1 MRATSFIFFS
11 VSTSSPSQAVSCV
24 AGWRGL
30 NLLFL
35 FLIVS
40 SGRFRKVRII
50 SPRRFR
56 KVRIISPRR
65 FKKVRII
72 SPRRFRKVRIISP
85 REFRKVRWI
94 SPERFRKVKSK
105 TWCIALILNRIILT
119 HGRSVSMYVWMTMRT
134 KGMMRLKISQTSTI
148 LM

>member
-1 MRATSFIFFS
+1 MTIESNKFYFLL
-11 VSTSSPSQAVSCV
+11 STSSPSQAVSCV

-56 KVRIISPRR
+56 KVRIISPR
-65 FKKVRII
+65 K
-72 SPRRFRKVRIISP
+72 FRNVRIISP
-85 REFRKVRWI
+85 RELRKVRWI